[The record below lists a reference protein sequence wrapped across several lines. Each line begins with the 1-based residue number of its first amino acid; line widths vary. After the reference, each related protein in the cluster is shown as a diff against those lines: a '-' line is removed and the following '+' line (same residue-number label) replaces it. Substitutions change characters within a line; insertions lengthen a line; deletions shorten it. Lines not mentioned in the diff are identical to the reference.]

1 MSENFFWRKISLP
14 MLPILDISD
23 YLIDPAGDKAAEF
36 IRELRDTC
44 HGSGFFYLV
53 GHGIDQ
59 HFDQATLDI
68 ARDFFE
74 LPLAEREAIAIG
86 NSPHF
91 RGYTL
96 LESEMTAGRYD
107 WRDQIDIGP
116 EESALELKTN
126 DPPWLRLR
134 GPNQWPP
141 SLPKMSKTVD
151 SWMQQIQPL
160 GMALMQALAQGLG
173 QPANYFD
180 DRMTADAYTRV
191 KIIRYPAQPEQDGSG
206 QGLGL
211 HHDSGIMTFILQD
224 EIPGLQVMSD
234 GKLIDVEPYPGA
246 YVVNL
251 GEMMQSAS
259 NGYLRATKHQVV
271 SPPPGK
277 QRISIAYFMNP
288 RLDARFEPMNLPTEL
303 AAKAPGGQ
311 NVDPADPVF
320 ATFGAN
326 TLKIRMRAH
335 PEVTAAFYS
344 DVELDD
350 LE

>member
-1 MSENFFWRKISLP
+1 

-23 YLIDPAGDKAAEF
+23 FLADPACDKAADF
-36 IRELRDTC
+36 IRQLRETC
-44 HGSGFFYLV
+44 HGPGFFYLT
-53 GHGIDQ
+53 GHGIDKRT
-59 HFDQATLDI
+59 DQATLEI
-68 ARDFFE
+68 ARQFFD
-74 LPLAEREAIAIG
+74 LPLAEREALAIG
-86 NSPHF
+86 NSAHF

-96 LESEMTAGRYD
+96 LESEMTAGQFD

-116 EESALELKTN
+116 EESALELKAN

-134 GPNQWPP
+134 GPNQWPR
-141 SLPKMSKTVD
+141 SLPTMSNTID
-151 SWMQQIQPL
+151 NWMKQIHPL

-173 QPANYFD
+173 QPAHYFD
-180 DRMTADAYTRV
+180 DRMAPNAYTRV
-191 KIIRYPAQPEQDGSG
+191 KIIRYPAQPEHGGSG

-211 HHDSGIMTFILQD
+211 HHDSGILTFILQD

-251 GEMMQSAS
+251 GEMMQSAT

-277 QRISIAYFMNP
+277 QRISIAYFLNP
-288 RLDARFEPMNLPTEL
+288 RLDARFEPLELPAEL
-303 AAKAPGGQ
+303 AAEAPGGQ
-311 NVDPADPVF
+311 NADPRDPVF

-326 TLKIRMRAH
+326 TLKIRMRSH
-335 PEVTAAFYS
+335 PEVTAAFYP
-344 DVELDD
+344 DVNLDD